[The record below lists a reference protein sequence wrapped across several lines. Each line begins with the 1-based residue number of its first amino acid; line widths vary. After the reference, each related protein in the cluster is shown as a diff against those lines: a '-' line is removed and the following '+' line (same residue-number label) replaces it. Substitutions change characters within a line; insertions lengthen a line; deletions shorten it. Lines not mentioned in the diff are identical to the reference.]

1 METTAKTKFKTV
13 DEYIASHSENVQS
26 ILKALRETIKTAAPG
41 AEELISYNMPAFKQN
56 GFLVSY
62 AAWKKHI
69 GMYPIP
75 KGDAAFQKAMAP
87 YSTEKSTANFPLDK
101 PMPLELI
108 GRLVTLRVEENKVR
122 AAAKKK

>member
-1 METTAKTKFKTV
+1 MGAKFKSV
-13 DEYIASHSENVQS
+13 DEYIGTFPEEVQS
-26 ILKALRETIKTAAPG
+26 ILTTLRQTIKQAAPE

-69 GMYPIP
+69 GMYPVP
-75 KGDAAFQKAMAP
+75 VGNEAFQKAIARFT
-87 YSTEKSTANFPLDK
+87 TEKSTAQFPLYQ

-108 GRLVTLRVEENKVR
+108 AQLVTFRLKENEQR
-122 AAAKKK
+122 MNAKQ

>member
-1 METTAKTKFKTV
+1 MGAKFKSV
-13 DEYIASHSENVQS
+13 DEYIGTFPEEVQS
-26 ILKALRETIKTAAPG
+26 ILTTLRQTIKQAAPQ

-69 GMYPIP
+69 GMYPVP
-75 KGDAAFQKAMAP
+75 AGDQAFQKAIAHFT
-87 YSTEKSTANFPLDK
+87 TEKSTAQFPLNE

-108 GRLVTLRVEENKVR
+108 AQLVAFRLKENEQRVK
-122 AAAKKK
+122 AKK